1 MKNRTVK
8 WATAAGAVAALILST
23 GCARTQD
30 VEMLQAEVDA
40 LKGDLAAAQDAAI
53 ENNAKAAAAARAAA
67 SDAASAAEGAMN
79 AAGEAQASSAA
90 NAEKI
95 DRMFEKAMM
104 K

>member
-40 LKGDLAAAQDAAI
+40 LKGDLAAAQDAATGAMS
-53 ENNAKAAAAARAAA
+53 EATAARAAA
-67 SDAASAAEGAMN
+67 GRQPVTLPAPRTAP
-79 AAGEAQASSAA
+79 
-90 NAEKI
+90 
-95 DRMFEKAMM
+95 
-104 K
+104 